1 MRSQPV
7 PHDEHSTAPVQRA
20 QLVVSLATTQDE
32 VREVQRL
39 RHRMFTDTFKLSTLA
54 DPEALNT
61 DEFDDYCDHLLVRD
75 TRTSAVVGAYRLMG
89 PTAAQRMGHYYSER
103 EFDLTGLESLRPRT
117 VEAMHAC
124 VHPEYRSGSVIMM
137 LWSGLARYM
146 EREGCDHLMGCASVS
161 LSSGGHNAAALY
173 RSFTS
178 ENLAPADYRVLPHIP
193 FPIEAF
199 EPGYIPRMPPLLKG
213 YLRSGGWVC
222 GVPAWDKEFNV
233 ADFFILLPL
242 SKLDSRYA
250 RHYLK
255 SQQSF

>member
-7 PHDEHSTAPVQRA
+7 SRDEHSAEPVQTA

-39 RHRMFTDTFKLSTLA
+39 RYRVFTDTFKLSALVN
-54 DPEALNT
+54 PEALNA
-61 DEFDDYCDHLLVRD
+61 DEFDDCCDHLLVRD

-89 PTAAQRMGHYYSER
+89 PAAAQHMGHYYSER
-103 EFDLTGLESLRPRT
+103 EFDLSGLESLRPRT

-124 VHPEYRSGSVIMM
+124 VHPEYRTGSVIMM

-146 EREGCDHLMGCASVS
+146 ERAGCDHLMGCASVS
-161 LSSGGHNAAALY
+161 LSDGGHNAAALY
-173 RSFTS
+173 RGFAA
-178 ENLAPADYRVLPHIP
+178 ENLAPASYRVTPYKP
-193 FPIEAF
+193 FPIDEF
-199 EPGYIPRMPPLLKG
+199 EPGHVPRLPPLLKG

-222 GVPAWDKEFNV
+222 GAPAWDKEFNA
-233 ADFFILLPL
+233 ADFFMLLPL

-255 SQQSF
+255 PQQSF